1 MNLSQS
7 LVRRRDGLQS
17 RLHLFI
23 VVIAL
28 MGSLLIGASTV
39 AWKVAGEQRKLG
51 AAYTQT
57 LGVLRSANAIK
68 IASLDIIRGE
78 RGYLLTGEDDYL
90 EPYRR
95 GRHNL
100 RVAMGLLN
108 GQAHFADPGSVVAF
122 RHLQGEI
129 DNYTGRLEQIIQL
142 ASKGD
147 GAAAIRLVK
156 RNESRL
162 AIARIDRAV
171 DRIIQSERDRLHQIS
186 REVDRSTQELLTFI
200 YVISFAGLCL
210 LILAG
215 LIAIALYRSFERER
229 HYREE
234 LKYRAETDELTGV
247 ANRRQLLASLDRA
260 IAAARLNKTP
270 LSFALV
276 DIDNFK
282 QVNDTHGHAAGDEV
296 IRHVVQAGLAT
307 VRGYDTLG
315 RLGGEEFGI
324 ILPKTSEL
332 NAYAVGERLR
342 DQIHNLIV
350 EIDDGVQI
358 SVTISTGIA
367 CLTAEDDAALLMERA
382 DRALYQA
389 KRSGRDQVKLAA

>member
-1 MNLSQS
+1 
-7 LVRRRDGLQS
+7 
-17 RLHLFI
+17 
-23 VVIAL
+23 
-28 MGSLLIGASTV
+28 
-39 AWKVAGEQRKLG
+39 
-51 AAYTQT
+51 
-57 LGVLRSANAIK
+57 
-68 IASLDIIRGE
+68 
-78 RGYLLTGEDDYL
+78 
-90 EPYRR
+90 
-95 GRHNL
+95 
-100 RVAMGLLN
+100 
-108 GQAHFADPGSVVAF
+108 
-122 RHLQGEI
+122 
-129 DNYTGRLEQIIQL
+129 L

-186 REVDRSTQELLTFI
+186 REVDRATQELLTFI

-389 KRSGRDQVKLAA
+389 KRGGRDQVKLAA

>member
-1 MNLSQS
+1 
-7 LVRRRDGLQS
+7 
-17 RLHLFI
+17 
-23 VVIAL
+23 

-51 AAYTQT
+51 VAYTQT

-68 IASLDIIRGE
+68 IASLDIIMGE

-122 RHLQGEI
+122 GHLQGEI

-186 REVDRSTQELLTFI
+186 REVDRATQELLTFI

-389 KRSGRDQVKLAA
+389 KRGGRDQVKLAA